1 MNNQNI
7 ETNVVKPELS
17 FSHNDQE
24 FLLLSTE
31 SEQLLDS
38 KIQEIEDF
46 MKNNDGKGKTDEE
59 KDELYGKSQELWNEL
74 AETLRNTKY
83 NFYLNRIQYNFL
95 TNTLRKKVDYD
106 VNTVFFGLD
115 IVETLDRVNGS
126 NYTNDIDFIPLP
138 VDTTEVTYIYHLIS
152 EQKVKGINRDAYT
165 FAEVLRIIGDISK
178 IFNYYDTTAKNLATD
193 IKDWVVLFDEEVTTD
208 TDKKSKKVVS
218 KKKTETETA

>member
-193 IKDWVVLFDEEVTTD
+193 IKDWVVLF
-208 TDKKSKKVVS
+208 
-218 KKKTETETA
+218 